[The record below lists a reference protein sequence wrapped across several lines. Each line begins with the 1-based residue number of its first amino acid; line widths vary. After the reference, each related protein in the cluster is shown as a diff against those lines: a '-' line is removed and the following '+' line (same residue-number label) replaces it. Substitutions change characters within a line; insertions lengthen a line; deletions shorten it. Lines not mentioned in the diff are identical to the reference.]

1 MASQPTAT
9 VERSPA
15 DSGGALDVLIE
26 QLNGRDRR
34 LGDKLRVWS
43 VAMTVFGDAVVPR
56 GGMLRLGALSQITGR
71 MGIENNALRTAMS
84 RLAIDG
90 WVERERAGRSS
101 YYRLTQ
107 SGLAQTLA
115 ASRRIYSPSGA
126 TWVGEWQAAVAAGG
140 RPLSADEQARLV
152 ALGFHRTGDGLHVR
166 PWTERAEQPDADL
179 PVELFRLRSHSWTG
193 DRLLA
198 TPAGGALDQLYED
211 AWRLF
216 SPLADELAG
225 GKRLDP
231 LDAITARTL
240 LIHVWRRIVL
250 KDVHVPDEMRPSGWP
265 GHDARQLVAL
275 LYRELLPASE
285 TWLDRCEGAPG
296 GRLPPPSDEL
306 ANRFTHRNDR

>member
-1 MASQPTAT
+1 MAGQSIAT
-9 VERSPA
+9 LEPSRA
-15 DSGGALDVLIE
+15 DGALDALIE
-26 QLNGRDRR
+26 RLNGQHRR
-34 LGDKLRVWS
+34 LGDRLRVWS
-43 VAMTVFGDAVVPR
+43 VAMTIFGDAVVPR
-56 GGMLRLGALSQITGR
+56 GGVLRMGALSQITGR

-90 WVERERAGRSS
+90 WVERERSGRSS

-107 SGLAQTLA
+107 SGLKQTLA

-126 TWVGEWQAAVAAGG
+126 TWVGEWQAAVAAGDA
-140 RPLSADEQARLV
+140 PLSPDERARLA

-166 PWTERAEQPDADL
+166 PWSERAEQPDADL
-179 PVELFRLRSHSWTG
+179 PVELFRMRSHSWTG

-198 TPAGGALDQLYED
+198 TPGGGLDQLYED
-211 AWRLF
+211 VWRLF
-216 SPLADELAG
+216 SPFADVVDG
-225 GKRLDP
+225 RRLDP

-250 KDVHVPDEMRPSGWP
+250 KDVHVPDEMRLADWP

-285 TWLDRCEGAPG
+285 AWLDRCEGAPG
-296 GRLPPPSDEL
+296 GRLPAPSDEL
-306 ANRFTHRNDR
+306 AARFTHRNDR